1 MRQNWT
7 FIDLFCTS
15 FAKVHSL
22 QNLSFL
28 FRHFTSLLSGWEI
41 AARVPNGAA
50 VDNLFADLAVIFL
63 KSAQELTGY
72 LFTQFILRNTAILNK
87 VIA

>member
-15 FAKVHSL
+15 FANVYSP

-28 FRHFTSLLSGWEI
+28 FWHFTSLLSGREI
-41 AARVPNGAA
+41 AARVLNGAA

-72 LFTQFILRNTAILNK
+72 LFTQLILRNTAILNK
-87 VIA
+87 VMA